1 MLKFPYGLS
10 NFENIVKQNYFLV
23 DKTNFIEEL
32 EKYGET
38 YISFLRPRRM
48 GKSLFVSILEYYY
61 GKEHKEKFALLFSG
75 LYIGKNP
82 TPLANSYAVLKFDF
96 SGINTQNAEVSFDSF
111 LFKIQLYVK
120 GFLKKYIPKV
130 SENLLNSIDK
140 TQSPDKVMEI
150 VFQVIAQT
158 SEKIYLI
165 IDEYDHFTNEMLL
178 QNLQTF
184 KEAVTGN
191 GYVRK
196 FYETIKIATQQGIVE
211 RVFITGVSPITLD
224 SVTSGF
230 NIISHFSNELAFHNL
245 MGFTETEVA
254 QMLELVLEDKSRKEL
269 INNDLRLWYNG
280 YKFNKRSQQ
289 TVYNSDMILYFMKH
303 FARYQTYPDEMLDVN
318 IAPDYSKLKQLF
330 EIQHP
335 ESNYK
340 LLEKILYDKAVWG
353 NLVLQFSFE
362 KGFLNNQFISFLYYM
377 GYLTI
382 DRADGQETVF
392 KIPNYVIAELYW
404 EYFAFLLTQ
413 KEQLPYDEDK
423 FRETV
428 RAMAK
433 GNIMPFMKTVESV
446 LGILSNRDFQKFD
459 EKYIKMLLIA
469 FALQAE
475 MYYIPSERE
484 TPAGYIDLL
493 FLAIPD
499 RTMEYEYIFELKYL
513 KKSNKKLFLEKKEE
527 AKTQILGYIASD
539 EILKAKKNLLAYTI
553 VVVKDK
559 MFIEKIETGL
569 QA

>member
-10 NFENIVKQNYFLV
+10 NFETIVKQNYFLV
-23 DKTNFIEEL
+23 DKTNFIAEL
-32 EKYGET
+32 EKFGET
-38 YISFLRPRRM
+38 FICFLRPRRM

-61 GKEHKEKFALLFSG
+61 GREHKEKFALLFNG
-75 LYIGKNP
+75 LYVGKNP
-82 TPLANSYAVLKFDF
+82 TPLANHYAVLKFDF
-96 SGINTQNAEVSFDSF
+96 SGISTNSAEIAKSSFHKAVQAPIGYF
-111 LFKIQLYVK
+111 INLY
-120 GFLKKYIPKV
+120 LP
-130 SENLLNSIDK
+130 NL
-140 TQSPDKVMEI
+140 
-150 VFQVIAQT
+150 AT
-158 SEKIYLI
+158 SVLEDLANETETNELMRKFFMICKNYESKIYLI
-165 IDEYDHFTNEMLL
+165 IDEYDHFTNEILF
-178 QNLQTF
+178 QDLQTF

-211 RVFITGVSPITLD
+211 RVFITGVSPMTLD

-230 NIISHFSNELAFHNL
+230 NIISNFSNELAFHNL
-245 MGFTETEVA
+245 MGFTEEEVSA
-254 QMLELVLEDKSRKEL
+254 ILDAVLEDKSRKAL
-269 INNDLRLWYNG
+269 ISKDLRLWYNG
-280 YKFNKRSQQ
+280 YKFNKRSQH

-303 FARYQTYPDEMLDVN
+303 FVRYQTYPDEMLDVN
-318 IAPDYSKLKQLF
+318 IAPDYSKLKRLF
-330 EIQHP
+330 EIQYP
-335 ESNYK
+335 ESNYQ
-340 LLEKILYDKAVWG
+340 LLEKILYNKTVLG

-362 KGFLNNQFISFLYYM
+362 KGFLDNQFISFLYYM

-382 DRADGQETVF
+382 DKADGQETVF

-404 EYFAFLLTQ
+404 EYFAFLLTRR
-413 KEQLPYDEDK
+413 EQLPYNEDK

-433 GNIMPFMKTVESV
+433 GNIMPFMNMIESV

-499 RTMEYEYIFELKYL
+499 KQMEYEYIFELKYL
-513 KKSNKKLFLEKKEE
+513 KKGSKKLLLEKKEE

-539 EILKAKKNLLAYTI
+539 ELLKAKQNLLAYTI

-559 MFIEKIETGL
+559 LFIEKIETV
-569 QA
+569 